1 MPVKKLAQPERADR
15 LKRQQSKL
23 QGIRIEGKLEPSDR
37 LVDLAVSLYEE
48 NRLQHVE
55 LSRCTSKEQEV
66 LNSSQCED
74 THVAIDANGAVRI
87 RDKEHK
93 LEADLSSDMFVR
105 LALMRRGLAFDQA
118 NLLDYLE
125 HDRWVEKIFD
135 CRVASQP
142 DGYAKISM
150 QQIINADRKL
160 FVKLAEGSRSGVQTT
175 ATGRPL
181 DAIFRN
187 TMEHPDVLESC
198 TYCSL
203 CQIAVPV
210 PSKDPMSQ
218 SLTGLMLRPPGPR
231 LKVRVNPRANTAVD
245 RSQSR
250 CLPGWKVGHL
260 ATATTS
266 PYVSIITYLMNASC
280 L

>member
-1 MPVKKLAQPERADR
+1 M
-15 LKRQQSKL
+15 
-23 QGIRIEGKLEPSDR
+23 
-37 LVDLAVSLYEE
+37 SLYEE

-66 LNSSQCED
+66 LNSSQRED
-74 THVAIDANGAVRI
+74 KHVAIDASGAVRI

-93 LEADLSSDMFVR
+93 MEADLSSDMFVR

-125 HDRWVEKIFD
+125 HDKWVEKIFD

-142 DGYAKISM
+142 DGYSKISM

-181 DAIFRN
+181 DAIFWN
-187 TMEHPDVLESC
+187 TMEHPDVL
-198 TYCSL
+198 
-203 CQIAVPV
+203 
-210 PSKDPMSQ
+210 
-218 SLTGLMLRPPGPR
+218 
-231 LKVRVNPRANTAVD
+231 
-245 RSQSR
+245 
-250 CLPGWKVGHL
+250 HL
-260 ATATTS
+260 VAAF
-266 PYVSIITYLMNASC
+266 AK
-280 L
+280 